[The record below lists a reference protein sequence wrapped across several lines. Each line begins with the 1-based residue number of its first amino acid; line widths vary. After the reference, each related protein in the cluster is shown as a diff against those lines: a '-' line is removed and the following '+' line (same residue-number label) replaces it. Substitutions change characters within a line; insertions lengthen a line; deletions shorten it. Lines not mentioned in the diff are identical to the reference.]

1 MRWGSAFVHDLRFQW
16 RHGFYGVYLLV
27 CLLYLVLL
35 HFVPT
40 DVQASIA
47 ILLTFSDPSAVGLIL
62 AGGIILL
69 EKDQAVHDQLFAT
82 PLRVPEY
89 LLAKAMSIGVL
100 STCAAWVIHG
110 FSLGVPSSPVL
121 FSLSVILSSSFFTF
135 LSISVVTRAKSING
149 FILLSQVYALP
160 FALPLLYFFGIGREG
175 WYLLFPT
182 HGSLLLL
189 QSALRPLTSREIF
202 YALAILIL
210 WNGIAYLWAKRSFE
224 RRILGRI
231 DANRRDR
238 Q

>member
-1 MRWGSAFVHDLRFQW
+1 MRWGSAFAHDLRFQW

-27 CLLYLVLL
+27 CLLYLLLL

-110 FSLGVPSSPVL
+110 FSLGVPASPIL
-121 FSLSVILSSSFFTF
+121 FSLSVMLSSSFFTF
-135 LSISVVTRAKSING
+135 LSIGVVTRARSING
-149 FILLSQVYALP
+149 FVLLSQVYALP
-160 FALPLLYFFGIGREG
+160 FALPLLYFFGIGRESL
-175 WYLLFPT
+175 YLIFPT

-189 QSALRPLTSREIF
+189 ESAIRTLSWREII
-202 YALAILIL
+202 YAVAILTL
-210 WNGIAYLWAKRSFE
+210 WNGIAFLFAQRSFE

-231 DANRRDR
+231 DVDRRDR
-238 Q
+238 R